1 MESASASPPLRS
13 PPPKRSRKRTIIIWL
28 IAIFILAV
36 LLDVVFLGPITPGV
50 MKARESAAMQ
60 TSRTIALAMF
70 QYANDHDGKYPTGR
84 SSTEVFQQLI
94 DGKYVTE
101 PTVFYIQMAGKSAPT
116 SNTLKPENV
125 SYDVTTPVDSNSPS
139 GLPLVFLTGYRIE
152 YKAGGSA
159 IPSANFVNPFHN
171 DGLAVCYK
179 GNDAWFKV
187 VKPEDANDGVVV
199 NFVPPDFD
207 AHGQKFQQLTPDGPL
222 PPAK

>member
-1 MESASASPPLRS
+1 MEGASASPPLRS
-13 PPPKRSRKRTIIIWL
+13 PPQKRSRKRTIIIWL

-36 LLDVVFLGPITPGV
+36 LLDGILLGPITPSLR
-50 MKARESAAMQ
+50 KARESAAMQ

-94 DGKYVTE
+94 DENYVID
-101 PTVFYIQMAGKSAPT
+101 PKLFYIQMAGKSAPT

-125 SYDVTTPVDSNSPS
+125 SYDVTTPVDSNSPK

-159 IPSANFVNPFHN
+159 IPLANFVNPFGN
-171 DGLAVCYK
+171 DGLAVCYS
-179 GNDAWFKV
+179 GNNAWFKV
-187 VKPEDANDGVVV
+187 PMSEQASDGGVV
-199 NFVPPDFD
+199 NFVAPDFD